1 MQITRTSMISG
12 NTNTMELNVTLEQIA
27 QWENGMNIQ
36 QAMPDLSAEE
46 REFVKTGMTP
56 TEWEELFGE
65 EEDEDDDED
74 DGQPSWEQEWED
86 FGEVY
91 SDEY

>member
-12 NTNTMELNVTLEQIA
+12 NTNTMELNVTQEQLTA
-27 QWENGMNIQ
+27 WESGVHIQ
-36 QAMPDLSAEE
+36 VAMPQLNAEE
-46 REFVKTGMTP
+46 REFIKTGMTP

-65 EEDEDDDED
+65 EEDDED

>member
-1 MQITRTSMISG
+1 MQITRISPFTKT
-12 NTNTMELNVTLEQIA
+12 TNVMDINVTQEQIA
-27 QWENGMNIQ
+27 LWESGTLIQ
-36 QAMPDLSAEE
+36 VAMPHLSADE
-46 REFVKTGMTP
+46 REFIMTGITP
-56 TEWEELFGE
+56 SEWEENFGTSE
-65 EEDEDDDED
+65 EEED

>member
-1 MQITRTSMISG
+1 MDI
-12 NTNTMELNVTLEQIA
+12 NVTQEQISS
-27 QWENGMNIQ
+27 WENGTLIQ
-36 QAMPDLSAEE
+36 DAMPNLSADE
-46 REFVKTGMTP
+46 REFIKTGVTP
-56 TEWEELFGE
+56 SEWSEFFGE
-65 EEDEDDDED
+65 EDED

>member
-1 MQITRTSMISG
+1 MQITRLSMF
-12 NTNTMELNVTLEQIA
+12 TNKVHTMDINVTQEQIA
-27 QWENGMNIQ
+27 LWENGTLIQ
-36 QAMPDLSAEE
+36 DAMPNLSADE
-46 REFVKTGMTP
+46 REFIKTGVTP
-56 TEWEELFGE
+56 SEWSEFFGE
-65 EEDEDDDED
+65 EEED

>member
-1 MQITRTSMISG
+1 MQITKTSIFSG
-12 NTNTMELNVTLEQIA
+12 NTNTMELNVTQEQLTA
-27 QWENGMNIQ
+27 WESGVHIQ
-36 QAMPDLSAEE
+36 VAMPQLNAEE

-65 EEDEDDDED
+65 EEDEEDNYDE
-74 DGQPSWEQEWED
+74 GQPSWEQEWED